1 MDPITQGA
9 IGASLPQ
16 ALTKKTAKHFSIL
29 IIGWLSGM
37 APDLDVLIRSQ
48 EDPLLFLKYHRQ
60 FTHSLIFIP
69 FGALFCSLLFYPFFK
84 KSFQFKE
91 IYLYSFLGYLTHGL
105 IDSCTS
111 YGTQL
116 FWPFSNMR
124 VAWNNIS
131 IIDPLFTFPI
141 LGLIFWG
148 AFKNKALFARV
159 AVIYALLYLSL
170 GFFQNYRA
178 RMAALDLAKKR
189 GHTIKSVSAKLSI
202 ANLFLWKTIYK
213 YKGKFYID
221 AIHNLG
227 PTKIYEGN
235 SILELNLERDFPQI
249 KKGTKQWNDIQRFS
263 WFSMGYVAKDPQ
275 KENFIMDVRY
285 SMIPNSSRPLWGIK
299 LNPSNQD
306 NHVKYLTERN
316 MNPGLVK
323 KFKAMLLKHD
333 LLESK
338 FGN

>member
-16 ALTKKTAKHFSIL
+16 SLTKKPAKHFSIL

-37 APDLDVLIRSQ
+37 APDLDVLIRSPI
-48 EDPLLFLKYHRQ
+48 DPLLFLKYHRQ

-69 FGALFCSLLFYPFFK
+69 LGALICSLLFYPFFK
-84 KSFQFKE
+84 KAFKFKE

-116 FWPFSNMR
+116 LWPFSDAR
-124 VAWNNIS
+124 IAWNNIS
-131 IIDPLFTFPI
+131 IIDPLFTFPV

-148 AFKNKALFARV
+148 AFKNKAFFAKV
-159 AVIYALLYLSL
+159 AVIYALLYLFL
-170 GFFQNYRA
+170 GAFQNYRA
-178 RMAALDLAKKR
+178 RSAALDLAKKR
-189 GHTIKSVSAKLSI
+189 GHKVESVSAKLSI

-213 YKGKFYID
+213 YEGRFYID
-221 AIHNLG
+221 AIQNFG
-227 PTKIYEGN
+227 PTKVYEGN
-235 SILELNLERDFPQI
+235 SILELDLKRDFPQI
-249 KKGTKQWNDIQRFS
+249 KKGTRQWIDIQRFS

-275 KENFIMDVRY
+275 RENFIMDVRY

-299 LNPSNQD
+299 LNPTDQNK
-306 NHVKYLTERN
+306 HVQYLTERN
-316 MNPGLVK
+316 MNPDLIK

-333 LLESK
+333 L
-338 FGN
+338 

>member
-69 FGALFCSLLFYPFFK
+69 VGALFCSLLFYPFFK
-84 KSFQFKE
+84 KSFRFKE

-170 GFFQNYRA
+170 GLFQNYRA

-189 GHTIKSVSAKLSI
+189 GHKVKSVSAKLSI

-263 WFSMGYVAKDPQ
+263 WFSMGHVAKDPQ

-306 NHVKYLTERN
+306 SHAKYLTERN

-333 LLESK
+333 LLES
-338 FGN
+338 N